1 MYVLVNEITK
11 IQGTSVIGHVASR
24 HRTVLAAIKADKRLQ
39 PRGASYIPTI
49 IVREAPG
56 VSLKV
61 GEAVDEAEVVEV
73 DRDEIQEAYYLL

>member
-1 MYVLVNEITK
+1 MYILINEITK

-24 HRTVLAAIKADKRLQ
+24 HRTVLAAIKADKSMQ
-39 PRGASYIPTI
+39 PRGASYIPTKI
-49 IVREAPG
+49 AREAPG

-61 GEAVDEAEVVEV
+61 GESVDEAEVVDV